1 VRTRSREDCTHVLLR
16 SNVVAAMECAREGNG
31 YVFLIKFLRPRPNF
45 SSTQMGSAKSL
56 IA

>member
-1 VRTRSREDCTHVLLR
+1 VRTRSREDCTHVLLGN
-16 SNVVAAMECAREGNG
+16 NVVAAMECAREGNG